1 MVTDVL
7 VSPSSAVAEMCEDAS
22 SDSDWEFVEPT
33 VFFFLLKAFDCLC
46 GESRRDDLQ
55 RSASK
60 IASEC
65 QMKDVAAHA
74 TANLTFIDG

>member
-1 MVTDVL
+1 MFPRIL
-7 VSPSSAVAEMCEDAS
+7 IGNLLNPQS
-22 SDSDWEFVEPT
+22 
-33 VFFFLLKAFDCLC
+33 FFFPKAFDCVC
-46 GESRRDDLQ
+46 GESRRDELQ